1 MTFCGRDCC
10 KICSRLSACGGCEK
24 CAGHPFG
31 GSCIAERNRDF
42 SELKQ
47 QLTEEINALGIGGLI
62 VNDLNL
68 LTGEY
73 VNLEYPL
80 SNGTTVKF
88 LNDKDIYLG
97 NQIEQQDSERCYGVV
112 ADKKFILVCT
122 YGCNG
127 ADPEI
132 VLYKRR

>member
-1 MTFCGRDCC
+1 MTYCGSNCC
-10 KICSRLSACGGCEK
+10 ENCSSFSECGGCEN

-31 GSCIAERNRDF
+31 GSCIAERNSNF

-47 QLTEEINALGIGGLI
+47 QLIEEINALGIDGL
-62 VNDLNL
+62 VVDDLNL
-68 LTGEY
+68 LTGAY

-80 SNGTTVKF
+80 SNGTTVRF
-88 LNDKDIYLG
+88 LNEKDIYLG
-97 NQIEQQDSERCYGVV
+97 NQIERQDSDRCYGVV
-112 ADKKFILVCT
+112 ADEIFILVCE
-122 YGCNG
+122 YACHG

>member
-1 MTFCGRDCC
+1 MTYCGMNCC
-10 KICSRLSACGGCEK
+10 ENCSSLSRCSGCEK

-31 GSCIAERNRDF
+31 GSCVAERNRHF
-42 SELKQ
+42 AEFKQ
-47 QLTEEINALGIGGLI
+47 QLVEEINALGIDGLT
-62 VNDLNL
+62 VDDLNL
-68 LTGEY
+68 LTGAY

-80 SNGTTVKF
+80 FNGTTVKY

-97 NQIEQQDSERCYGVV
+97 NQIERQDSERCYGVA
-112 ADKKFILVCT
+112 ADERFILVCE